1 MSKIYKG
8 YINIFSISFT
18 ELIIMS
24 KYFSIG
30 EVASLYN
37 LSVQTLRHYDK
48 LGLLKPSL
56 VKDSGYRYY
65 SLEQFYKLDLI
76 RFYKKLGLSLLEIKE
91 LISNKVTI
99 NDVVELLE
107 AQEDEID
114 NQIKMLQKQKKSIK
128 NKNKYIKSMISKP
141 LGTVFLNKKAK
152 KRIIK
157 VKLEDE
163 SLEDAEVSFRKA
175 LNEFPKLNDPLTL
188 ELAYEINYEEFEEK
202 EIVKYNSYFIVIEDK
217 IDDDR
222 IKVSEIEEGL
232 YASIIYLDYYI
243 NNKKYINHLLDF
255 IETENL
261 SIESPLYESC
271 IGSELYNDREKS
283 FMEIFIKVN
292 KNN

>member
-1 MSKIYKG
+1 
-8 YINIFSISFT
+8 
-18 ELIIMS
+18 MS

-91 LISNKVTI
+91 LISNEVTI

-107 AQEDEID
+107 AQEEEID

-141 LGTVFLNKKAK
+141 LGTVFLNKKTK

-188 ELAYEINYEEFEEK
+188 ESAYEINYEEFKEK
-202 EIVKYNSYFIVIEDK
+202 EIVKYNSYFIVIDDK
-217 IDDDR
+217 VDDER
-222 IKVSEIEEGL
+222 TKVSEIEEGL

-243 NNKKYINHLLDF
+243 NNKRYINHLLDF